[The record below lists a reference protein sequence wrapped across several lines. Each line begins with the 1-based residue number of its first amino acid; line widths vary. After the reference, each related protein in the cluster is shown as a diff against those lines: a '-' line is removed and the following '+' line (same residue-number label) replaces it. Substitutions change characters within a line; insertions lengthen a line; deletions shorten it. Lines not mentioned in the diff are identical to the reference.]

1 VDINEVIKFHDLG
14 LTPKEIENKI
24 NVPQHVIRL
33 RLKELDIKPNT
44 KRFEISSSS
53 LLKIKNL
60 VKEGKTNK
68 EIADILGIS
77 SPTVRKYVNKLG
89 LESNSKRTKTLTN
102 KVIEL
107 TQEQK
112 EVLYGSLLGDM
123 CIDTNWKIS
132 RPAIS
137 QGGNQEE
144 YFDYKCK
151 IFNNLIGKP
160 SKKDRY
166 DKRTKK
172 WYHKYT
178 VRFLTNPIYN
188 ELKDKLYINGVKTV
202 TKEWLNMLTPR
213 SIAFWFMDDG
223 SNSGVIAT
231 NSFSKEEC
239 LLIIDWFREK
249 YNIECT
255 LQNDYNNGHHQYM
268 VYVTA
273 KSKPIFYNLVID
285 YFIPSMLYKLK
296 NWNPQKSH
304 ELRET
309 S

>member
-1 VDINEVIKFHDLG
+1 
-14 LTPKEIENKI
+14 
-24 NVPQHVIRL
+24 
-33 RLKELDIKPNT
+33 
-44 KRFEISSSS
+44 
-53 LLKIKNL
+53 
-60 VKEGKTNK
+60 
-68 EIADILGIS
+68 
-77 SPTVRKYVNKLG
+77 
-89 LESNSKRTKTLTN
+89 
-102 KVIEL
+102 
-107 TQEQK
+107 
-112 EVLYGSLLGDM
+112 
-123 CIDTNWKIS
+123 
-132 RPAIS
+132 
-137 QGGNQEE
+137 
-144 YFDYKCK
+144 
-151 IFNNLIGKP
+151 
-160 SKKDRY
+160 
-166 DKRTKK
+166 
-172 WYHKYT
+172 
-178 VRFLTNPIYN
+178 
-188 ELKDKLYINGVKTV
+188 
-202 TKEWLNMLTPR
+202 MLTPR